1 MTTYTAHST
10 GRPIRTRL
18 PWGTVHRIV
27 TRYAESADWTFVLQ
41 GTGVPKPSAK
51 RMLRDLGLT
60 RSVAESKRLAASERD
75 GVDYEAM
82 RRRALALRIDGDH
95 TTTEIRRRLAHEFGH
110 TPQPQTL
117 AAWLGEAGVQDRWG
131 SWSHRRRV
139 ARARREAWER
149 AHAGRSEPEE
159 CGGDEDGRLTDFETE
174 AVLKGARVVG
184 ARYGIAWE
192 ELVGP
197 AYDEVLRRRPKFRS
211 ARGGYQQYV
220 GHAAWA
226 GAMGHVRREA
236 KRREATGTD
245 GTRALVERAEV
256 GAWDRDDHGEDVELS
271 AEEQEMRERVRR
283 AMQALRG
290 DDRRAYDVVRR
301 VVIEGHPARAVAQ
314 SLDLTEARISQIRSA
329 ALYSLR
335 TRLTESI
342 PTQSAAEGGI
352 YDVVS

>member
-10 GRPIRTRL
+10 GRSIRTRL

-27 TRYAESADWTFVLQ
+27 CRYRHSADWSYVLE

-95 TTTEIRRRLAHEFGH
+95 TTSEIRRRLAHEFGH

-117 AAWLGEAGVQDRWG
+117 AAWLAEAGVQDRWG

-149 AHAGRSEPEE
+149 AHAGRSDRTRSPEE
-159 CGGDEDGRLTDFETE
+159 CGGDEDGRLSDFETE
-174 AVLKGARVVG
+174 AVLRGARVVG

-197 AYDEVLRRRPKFRS
+197 AYDEVLRRKPKFEGS
-211 ARGGYQQYV
+211 RGGFQQYI

-226 GAMGHVRREA
+226 GAMNHVRLEA
-236 KRREATGTD
+236 KRKEATGTD
-245 GTRALVERAEV
+245 GSRALVERAEAGV
-256 GAWDRDDHGEDVELS
+256 WEIEDVEREDVELS
-271 AEEQEMRERVRR
+271 AEEQETRERVRR
-283 AMQALRG
+283 AMQELRG
-290 DDRRAYDVVRR
+290 RDRRAYDVVRR
-301 VVIEGHPARAVAQ
+301 VVVEGHPARAVAQ
-314 SLDLTEARISQIRSA
+314 SLDLTEARISQIRRGAIEALRA
-329 ALYSLR
+329 ALTP
-335 TRLTESI
+335 TR
-342 PTQSAAEGGI
+342 AAA
-352 YDVVS
+352 